1 MENIKKTQIAEVST
15 PLHNEVSREGQGGGS
30 ILFIDRDG
38 TILREP
44 ADEQIDSFEKFH
56 FMPGAISALRFL
68 RQHTDYRFVMVSNQ
82 DGLGTASYPESDFWP
97 THNLML
103 EILEGEGVT
112 FDDILIDRSFPED
125 NRPTRKPGTAML
137 TAYMDGSYDLAN
149 SYVIGDRESD
159 AQLAKNLG
167 CKAIIIENGKLK
179 IDNEALDPS
188 FSILNCPLSI
198 VHCPLS
204 IVHSWEKVVEL
215 VYAGPRCASVT
226 RTTKETDIAIGV
238 NLDGTGKSDIST
250 GLGFFDHML
259 EQIAKHGAIDLSI
272 RVKGD
277 LHVDEHHT
285 IEDTALA
292 LGEALLKALGD
303 KRGIERY
310 GFASEAPAAD
320 YTLPMDDCLCSV
332 ALDFGGRPWLVWDAE
347 FHRERVGEMPTEM
360 FLHFFKSLSDAAR
373 MNLNIKAEGQN
384 EHHKIEGIFKALAR
398 ALRMALRRDI
408 HHMQLP
414 SSKGVL

>member
-1 MENIKKTQIAEVST
+1 MKA
-15 PLHNEVSREGQGGGS
+15 
-30 ILFIDRDG
+30 LFIDRDG
-38 TILREP
+38 TILQEP
-44 ADEQIDSFEKFH
+44 IDEQIDSFEKFH
-56 FMPGAISALRFL
+56 FVPGAISALRFL

-82 DGLGTASYPESDFWP
+82 DGLGTSSYPEEDFWP

-103 EILEGEGVT
+103 EILKGEGVC
-112 FDDILIDRSFPED
+112 FDDILIDRSFPEE
-125 NRPTRKPGTAML
+125 NLPTRKPGIAML
-137 TAYMDGSYDLAN
+137 TAYTNGSYDLA
-149 SYVIGDRESD
+149 SSFVIGDRATD
-159 AQLAKNLG
+159 AKLAENLG
-167 CKAIIIENGKLK
+167 CQSIIIGKDINWAK
-179 IDNEALDPS
+179 ATEII
-188 FSILNCPLSI
+188 F
-198 VHCPLS
+198 
-204 IVHSWEKVVEL
+204 
-215 VYAGPRCASVT
+215 AGERRASVV
-226 RTTKETDIAIGV
+226 RTTKETAVSVNV
-238 NLDGTGKSDIST
+238 NLDGTGRSNIST

-259 EQIAKHGAIDLSI
+259 EQIAKHGSIDLDI
-272 RVKGD
+272 QVKGD

-310 GFASEAPAAD
+310 G
-320 YTLPMDDCLCSV
+320 YTLPMDDCLCTV

-347 FHRERVGEMPTEM
+347 FHRERIGEMPTEM

-398 ALRMALRRDI
+398 SIRMAIHRDI
-408 HHMQLP
+408 NHMQLP

>member
-1 MENIKKTQIAEVST
+1 MLA
-15 PLHNEVSREGQGGGS
+15 
-30 ILFIDRDG
+30 LFIDRDG
-38 TILREP
+38 TILQEP

-56 FMPGAISALRFL
+56 FVPGAIGALRFL
-68 RQHTDYRFVMVSNQ
+68 REHTDYRFVMGSNQ
-82 DGLGTASYPESDFWP
+82 DGLGTASYPEEDFWP
-97 THNLML
+97 TQNLML
-103 EILEGEGVT
+103 EILDGEGIT

-125 NRPTRKPGTAML
+125 NLPTRKPGTAML
-137 TAYMDGSYDLAN
+137 AAYTDGSCDLA
-149 SYVIGDRESD
+149 SSFVIGDRATD
-159 AQLAKNLG
+159 AQLAANLG
-167 CKAIIIENGKLK
+167 CQ
-179 IDNEALDPS
+179 AL
-188 FSILNCPLSI
+188 ILGEGLD
-198 VHCPLS
+198 
-204 IVHSWEKVVEL
+204 WAKVTEI
-215 VYAGPRCASVT
+215 VYAGSRRASVH
-226 RTTKETDIAIGV
+226 RTTKETDIVIALD
-238 NLDGTGKSDIST
+238 LDGTGLSHITT

-259 EQIAKHGAIDLSI
+259 EQIAKHGSIDLDI
-272 RVKGD
+272 QVRGD

-310 GFASEAPAAD
+310 G

-347 FHRERVGEMPTEM
+347 FHRERIGEMPTEM

-398 ALRMALRRDI
+398 AIRMAVRRDI

>member
-1 MENIKKTQIAEVST
+1 M
-15 PLHNEVSREGQGGGS
+15 RC
-30 ILFIDRDG
+30 LFIDRDG

-56 FMPGAISALRFL
+56 FVPGVISALRFL

-82 DGLGTASYPESDFWP
+82 DGLGTDSYPEADFWP
-97 THNLML
+97 TQNLML
-103 EILEGEGVT
+103 EILAGEGVT
-112 FDDILIDRSFPED
+112 FDEILIDRSFPED
-125 NRPTRKPGTAML
+125 HLPTRKPGTAML
-137 TAYMDGSYDLAN
+137 KAYTDGSCDLVH
-149 SYVIGDRESD
+149 SYVIGDRSTD

-167 CKAIIIENGKLK
+167 CR
-179 IDNEALDPS
+179 AL
-188 FSILNCPLSI
+188 ILTPEKETDTDEHTSA
-198 VHCPLS
+198 VT
-204 IVHSWEKVVEL
+204 WEKIVEV
-215 VYAGPRCASVT
+215 VYAGVRTATVK
-226 RTTKETDIAIGV
+226 RTTKETDIEIAL
-238 NLDGTGKSDIST
+238 NLDGTGQSHIDT

-259 EQIAKHGAIDLSI
+259 EQIAKHGGIDLEI

-292 LGEALLKALGD
+292 LGEALAQAIGD

-310 GFASEAPAAD
+310 GFSN
-320 YTLPMDDCLCSV
+320 YTVAMDDCLCRV

-347 FHRERVGEMPTEM
+347 FRRERIGEMPTEM

-373 MNLNIKAEGQN
+373 INLNILAEGAN

-398 ALRMALRRDI
+398 ALRMAVRRDI

-414 SSKGVL
+414 SSKGML